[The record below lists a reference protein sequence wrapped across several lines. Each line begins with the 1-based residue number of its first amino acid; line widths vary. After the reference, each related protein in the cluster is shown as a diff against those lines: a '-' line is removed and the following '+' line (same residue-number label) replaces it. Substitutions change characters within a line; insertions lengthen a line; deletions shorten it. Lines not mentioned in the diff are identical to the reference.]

1 MEVYHHPMSS
11 GSRIVRMAI
20 GEYGA
25 SAEYFVERTWER
37 REAFLLL
44 NPEGTLPV
52 LVDEG
57 EVPIC
62 GAITTCEYLDETRG
76 FTLEDRRLMPSHPL
90 ARAEVR
96 RLMHWFLV
104 KMEAEATQYFVNEK
118 VTKREKPRDAG
129 GGAPESAVLRI
140 ARANLRNHLA
150 YLEYLASERNW
161 LGGDQMS
168 YADFAAAAAISVID
182 YLNEMPWSDHEAAK
196 TWYTRIKC
204 RPAFREILADKM
216 RGIPPPAHY
225 TDLDF

>member
-1 MEVYHHPMSS
+1 MSA
-11 GSRIVRMAI
+11 GSRLIRLAI

-25 SAEYFVERTWER
+25 SAEYILERSWER
-37 REAFLLL
+37 REDFLLL

-52 LVDEG
+52 LIDEDD
-57 EVPIC
+57 VPVS
-62 GAITTCEYLDETRG
+62 GAATVCEYLDETRG

-104 KMEAEATQYFVNEK
+104 KMESEATQYFVNEK

-129 GGAPESAVLRI
+129 GGAPESSVLRA

-150 YLEYLASERNW
+150 
-161 LGGDQMS
+161 
-168 YADFAAAAAISVID
+168 
-182 YLNEMPWSDHEAAK
+182 K
-196 TWYTRIKC
+196 TWYSRIKC
-204 RPAFREILADKM
+204 RPAFREILADKI